1 MDILF
6 ALFLFFARPADPP
19 LPDKDC
25 DSYVVGFRGL
35 GRAFDQA
42 AFDQYADRRGSC
54 SLVYDYTEIDQAV
67 EFVNTLE
74 EPYELYGYS
83 AGAVA
88 VGQVLKKAEQPP
100 RYAVT
105 IGALASVDVDFDRY
119 GVKFDNWF
127 DDSGRG
133 SRSPG
138 RYLPGVGHDRIQQH
152 VNQFYQ

>member
-6 ALFLFFARPADPP
+6 SLFLFWAPPPPPAAPTW
-19 LPDKDC
+19 DC

-35 GRAFDQA
+35 NRAFDQP
-42 AFDQYADRRGSC
+42 AFDQYADQRGSC
-54 SLVYDYTEIDQAV
+54 SLVYDYTEADLATQFVDAV
-67 EFVNTLE
+67 A

-88 VGQVLKKAEQPP
+88 VGQVLQRAQRPP
-100 RYAVT
+100 QYVIT
-105 IGALASVDVDFDRY
+105 VGALASVDVNFARY
-119 GVKFDNWF
+119 GIQFDNWF

-138 RYLPGVGHDRIQQH
+138 RYIHGVAHNRIQAYI
-152 VNQFYQ
+152 NRFYK